1 MTEFETDGRFAWGA
15 FFTGYDGN
23 LCLVAIINDFHHL
36 PRMLNYYCREY
47 VEHKGRR
54 VERDKI
60 RPQIKEIL
68 IDLYGVL
75 NEYGENIFNY
85 FKYKQLLNF
94 GLLELGINKCEYIFR
109 ECKSVHP
116 ESEINY
122 GIALFGYLL
131 KSFYLNMDSQFL
143 PSEVIDT
150 CKYMGE
156 SRILTDYYTLAEVIT
171 GLWKNTPH
179 SEETRVF
186 VGLKQTLT
194 QAKEKD
200 CQMVDVHV

>member
-109 ECKSVHP
+109 ECRSVHP

-131 KSFYLNMDSQFL
+131 RSFYLYMDSQFL
-143 PSEVIDT
+143 PSEVRDT
-150 CKYMGE
+150 CQYMGE
-156 SRILTDYYTLAEVIT
+156 NIIKDYYSLAKVIV
-171 GLWKNTPH
+171 GLWKNTPI

-186 VGLKQTLT
+186 IGLKEILRKAEEQGCKMFQLLI
-194 QAKEKD
+194 
-200 CQMVDVHV
+200 